1 MMFILYTLL
10 LICFLSLLLLF
21 YKVTKSNH
29 AIDVNVRKN
38 TQKIKLDD
46 DYEIDFDKK
55 LILDKEKKKHQR
67 KKEISNWLKNKS
79 DYINSI

>member
-1 MMFILYTLL
+1 MFILYTLL